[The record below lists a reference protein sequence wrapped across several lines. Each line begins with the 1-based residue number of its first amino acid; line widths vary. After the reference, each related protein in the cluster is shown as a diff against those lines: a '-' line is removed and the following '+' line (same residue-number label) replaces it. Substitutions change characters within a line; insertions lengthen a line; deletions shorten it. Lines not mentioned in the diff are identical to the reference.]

1 MKIHV
6 QSKLVISNID
16 TAERYVCELYIVV
29 VRFIAISIYNHSY
42 ILNIENKSQEIKQ
55 HSDSRMC

>member
-16 TAERYVCELYIVV
+16 TAERYMCELYVVV

>member
-16 TAERYVCELYIVV
+16 TAERYVCELCVVV

>member
-1 MKIHV
+1 MYS
-6 QSKLVISNID
+6 QNSLSQTD

>member
-16 TAERYVCELYIVV
+16 TAERYVCELYVVV

>member
-6 QSKLVISNID
+6 QSSQTD